1 MQMQQQQQMQ
11 MQRQKQVL
19 RLRPA
24 QKPRRT
30 SLRMTIFVAGN
41 ANATATANANAAT
54 EAGPSTS
61 SDAKAAPDFAQD
73 DNFCVADKENNSR
86 SPSGIDNQK
95 GNGKCKRSD
104 KNKMKRQLQKQVL
117 RLWRRMT
124 EFGVVRVRG
133 RVSFCGCRGRL
144 RFW

>member
-1 MQMQQQQQMQ
+1 MDGAPIGFGSSEGCKNNYKGQM
-11 MQRQKQVL
+11 QVL

-54 EAGPSTS
+54 EAGPSTAS
-61 SDAKAAPDFAQD
+61 GAKAAPDFAQD

-86 SPSGIDNQK
+86 SPSG
-95 GNGKCKRSD
+95 
-104 KNKMKRQLQKQVL
+104 
-117 RLWRRMT
+117 MT
-124 EFGVVRVRG
+124 TKKATA
-133 RVSFCGCRGRL
+133 SANAATKTK
-144 RFW
+144 